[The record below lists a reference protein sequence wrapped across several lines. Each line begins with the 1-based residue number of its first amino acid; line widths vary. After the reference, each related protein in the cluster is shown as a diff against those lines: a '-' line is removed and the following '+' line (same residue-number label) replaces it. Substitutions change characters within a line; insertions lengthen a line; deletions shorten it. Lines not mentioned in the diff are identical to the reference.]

1 MSNSPP
7 PHPPG
12 RRLSTARRCASV
24 CRLFAQESL
33 YYLFGYDGGGFVF
46 FQCAIFPTDPAQPTA
61 LLCRK
66 PDVAQAAHLFDLCE
80 IWVNANGA
88 DPAQDLVKLL
98 HSANVQPGAVLG
110 LETDTYGLT
119 GRNLSLL
126 NDALSASGH
135 APPKGP
141 PTIEGSHIVRQLR
154 LVKSAAEIET
164 MRKANELADAA
175 IMAAYEAA
183 RPGILD
189 SVAFLPR
196 PLLALTTPDDTSR
209 LRLRC
214 ARRWCPGR
222 RTTR

>member
-1 MSNSPP
+1 M
-7 PHPPG
+7 
-12 RRLSTARRCASV
+12 
-24 CRLFAQESL
+24 
-33 YYLFGYDGGGFVF
+33 
-46 FQCAIFPTDPAQPTA
+46 
-61 LLCRK
+61 
-66 PDVAQAAHLFDLCE
+66 AQAAHLFDLCE

-119 GRNLSLL
+119 GRNLTLL
-126 NDALSASGH
+126 NDALSASGY

-189 SVAFLPR
+189 SVALPAPISLGPAR
-196 PLLALTTPDDTSR
+196 HLSAGSVA
-209 LRLRC
+209 